1 MEDIMKLKYKKII
14 LLTTMS
20 TMGIGLLTLSISQD
34 KPKAQESL
42 NPETRKESTELLNGS
57 EEATLFSA
65 TDTEAAGPTLT
76 PTPVATPT
84 PIPTPTPLPIYE
96 LEENKK
102 MDSLFE
108 DYYAAKA
115 SSDISKLK
123 SLYSDPSQAESKEE
137 LESKVKYIEE
147 YRNIKSYSKKGYIEG
162 TYIVYV
168 YSDIKFASIN
178 TLAPS
183 LAKLYVVTDE
193 EGNLKVFSGEMD
205 PEQKAY
211 FDERNGDED
220 VQKLILETDEKG
232 KKAKDSDEDLMIFWS
247 GLDKLAKE
255 EAKDASKAQD
265 TAQTEDTTDQG
276 ASQE

>member
-1 MEDIMKLKYKKII
+1 MKLKYKKII

-42 NPETRKESTELLNGS
+42 NPETRKEATELAGGS
-57 EEATLFSA
+57 EASTLYSVNSEAIAADA
-65 TDTEAAGPTLT
+65 TEPTLS
-76 PTPVATPT
+76 PTLEVTPT
-84 PIPTPTPLPIYE
+84 PIPTPTPFPVFE
-96 LEENKK
+96 LEENNK
-102 MDSLFE
+102 MDALFE

-123 SLYSDPSQAESKEE
+123 SMYSDPSKAESKEV

-147 YRNIKSYSKKGYIEG
+147 YRNIKSYAKKGYLEG

-183 LAKLYVVTDE
+183 LAKLYVVTDDQ
-193 EGNLKVFSGEMD
+193 GNLKVFSGDMD
-205 PEQKAY
+205 PELKAY
-211 FDERNGDED
+211 FDERNNDED
-220 VQKLILETDEKG
+220 VQKLIVETDDKG
-232 KKAKDSDEDLMIFWS
+232 AKAKKSDEDLMIFWS
-247 GLDKLAKE
+247 GLDKLAKSD
-255 EAKDASKAQD
+255 AGDASATQD
-265 TAQTEDTTDQG
+265 TAQTEN
-276 ASQE
+276 ASN

>member
-1 MEDIMKLKYKKII
+1 MKLKYKKII

-42 NPETRKESTELLNGS
+42 NPETRKEATVLSDEEGNSTLYALTS
-57 EEATLFSA
+57 EDAA
-65 TDTEAAGPTLT
+65 ADTAEPTLS
-76 PTPVATPT
+76 PTPISTPT
-84 PIPTPTPLPIYE
+84 PIPTPTPYPVYE

-102 MDSLFE
+102 LDALFE

-123 SLYSDPSQAESKEE
+123 SLYSDPTKAESKEA

-147 YRNIKSYSKKGYIEG
+147 YRNIKSYAKKGYIEG

-193 EGNLKVFSGEMD
+193 EGNLKVYSGEMD
-205 PEQKAY
+205 PELKAY
-211 FDERNGDED
+211 FDERNSDED
-220 VQKLILETDEKG
+220 VQKLIVDTDKKG
-232 KKAKDSDEDLMIFWS
+232 KKAKESDEDLMIFWS
-247 GLDKLAKE
+247 GLDKLAKS
-255 EAKDASKAQD
+255 DSQD
-265 TAQTEDTTDQG
+265 TTQG
-276 ASQE
+276 DSQE